1 MTAWIR
7 RREFITLLGGAAAW
21 PLAARAQQPAMPVV
35 GLLSGASAETYAP
48 FITAFRQGLKD
59 AGYVE
64 GQNILIESRWAD
76 GQYDRLP
83 QMAADLV
90 HRQVAV
96 IAAGGLPPIFAAK
109 AATSTTP
116 IVFTSAGDPVELG
129 IVASLN
135 RPGGN
140 LTGVSHIGVALAP
153 KRLELLL
160 ELVPT
165 TAVVGLLTNPANP
178 RAGLEIAEVEAAA
191 RAVGKQI
198 VVVKAGSERELDQ
211 AFAMLAQA
219 RAGGLLVASEPFL
232 ISRRAQ
238 LFALTSRNAL
248 PAIYEFR
255 EFTAAGGL
263 LSYGPSLPDMY
274 RQAAGYVARILKGA
288 RPADLPIVQ
297 PTKFVLI
304 VNLKTAKALG
314 LTIPESFLLRAD
326 EVIE

>member
-1 MTAWIR
+1 MKR
-7 RREFITLLGGAAAW
+7 RDFITLLGGAAAAW

-59 AGYVE
+59 AGYIE

-165 TAVVGLLTNPANP
+165 AAVVGLLTNPANP
-178 RAGLEIAEVEAAA
+178 RAALEIAEVEAAV

-232 ISRRAQ
+232 ISRREQ
-238 LFALTSRNAL
+238 LFALSSRHAL
-248 PAIYEFR
+248 PTIYEFR
-255 EFTAAGGL
+255 EFTVNRSSRARWPIRPTVPAQRRAMPYPGRTTCNHRQQRDDRAGFAA
-263 LSYGPSLPDMY
+263 SV
-274 RQAAGYVARILKGA
+274 AASPV
-288 RPADLPIVQ
+288 
-297 PTKFVLI
+297 
-304 VNLKTAKALG
+304 
-314 LTIPESFLLRAD
+314 IP
-326 EVIE
+326 

>member
-1 MTAWIR
+1 VR
-7 RREFITLLGGAAAW
+7 RREFITLLGGAAAAW
-21 PLAARAQQPAMPVV
+21 PLAAHAQQPAMPVV

-48 FITAFRQGLKD
+48 FITGFRQGLKD
-59 AGYVE
+59 AGYIE

-140 LTGVSHIGVALAP
+140 LTGVSHIGIALAP

-165 TAVVGLLTNPANP
+165 AAVVGVSPLWP
-178 RAGLEIAEVEAAA
+178 
-191 RAVGKQI
+191 
-198 VVVKAGSERELDQ
+198 LD
-211 AFAMLAQA
+211 LA
-219 RAGGLLVASEPFL
+219 L
-232 ISRRAQ
+232 SRCGR
-238 LFALTSRNAL
+238 R
-248 PAIYEFR
+248 
-255 EFTAAGGL
+255 
-263 LSYGPSLPDMY
+263 
-274 RQAAGYVARILKGA
+274 
-288 RPADLPIVQ
+288 
-297 PTKFVLI
+297 
-304 VNLKTAKALG
+304 
-314 LTIPESFLLRAD
+314 
-326 EVIE
+326 